1 MYKRNPVFNVTTL
14 SAFNKYIALN
24 ALKKRKFDVSVVANL
39 DSLVDTLLD
48 ESTTDEQKMEVVNIL
63 TNSDTILYTQV
74 SKANCKN
81 LCDKLNSLN
90 FVDFLKPPFYKKGA
104 NGTPVFCFLNQN
116 KVVGKEIFFRIAK
129 PVTSYVIKDGSRV
142 EFHIKW
148 TYVIPPKF
156 EEDTITPEPTPTPTK
171 LNVTVVN
178 SASEIV
184 TNVNPSSGE
193 VDEGESFTATLTFAD
208 GKSASD
214 IEVAGGTVDGTT
226 LTVANVTSDTTVTIT
241 AKE

>member
-1 MYKRNPVFNVTTL
+1 MYKRNPVFNVTSL

-74 SKANCKN
+74 SKANCKT

-116 KVVGKEIFFRIAK
+116 KVVGKEILFRIAK

-156 EEDTITPEPTPTPTK
+156 EEDTITSTK

-193 VDEGESFTATLTFAD
+193 VNEGESFTATLTFAD
-208 GKSASD
+208 GKSAND

-226 LTVANVTSDTTVTIT
+226 LTVDNVTSDTTVTIT